1 MSSVNLLAR
10 EVAAK
15 IVFYGPGLSGKTTTL
30 RKIYETVRPANRG
43 EMMSIA
49 TEGDRTLFFDFLPVK
64 VERVNDC
71 SVRLALYTVPGQV
84 FYNATRKL
92 VLQGADGVVFVA
104 DSQPEALDSNRESL
118 QNLEENLLEQ
128 GIRLD
133 RFPLV
138 MQWNKRDIDKA
149 MPVEQMR
156 AALNTRGAPEFETS
170 ATSGQGVL
178 DSLKAITRLVIKDLR
193 AKRIVPPPRTAPNPV
208 APGAGLEAQLS
219 QHLPTRPSQTLP
231 AVQPPSMTPRQ
242 HPGSSTTLPAVG
254 AGGGPAAVAPAA
266 KMEVTPNSSAVP
278 VPRMEVTP
286 NSSAVPVPRTV
297 GQRAMGPA
305 TALAPGDLFDHARAA
320 ETAFASG
327 QYAQCVKA
335 CLDAVRRALAFAGE
349 GSLAQQGFLLRVDG
363 ADLLRLQGLS
373 NRVDTARVDD
383 AAFALYLVMHVFTR
397 LNAAGLPETA

>member
-30 RKIYETVRPANRG
+30 RKIYETVRPAHRG

-133 RFPLV
+133 RFPLI

-149 MPVEQMR
+149 LPVEQLR
-156 AALNTRGAPEFETS
+156 AVLNTRGAPEFETS
-170 ATSGQGVL
+170 ATSGRGVL
-178 DSLKAITRLVIKDLR
+178 DALKAITRLVIKDLR
-193 AKRIVPPPRTAPNPV
+193 AKRIVPAARPTPNPV

-219 QHLPTRPSQTLP
+219 QHLPARASQSMP
-231 AVQPPSMTPRQ
+231 AVQPPAMTPRQ
-242 HPGSSTTLPAVG
+242 STASTTLPAVT
-254 AGGGPAAVAPAA
+254 PAAAA
-266 KMEVTPNSSAVP
+266 EPPS
-278 VPRMEVTP
+278 RMELTP
-286 NSSAVPVPRTV
+286 TSRAMQVPRTA
-297 GQRAMGPA
+297 GQRPLGPA
-305 TALAPGDLFDHARAA
+305 TALATGELFDHARAA
-320 ETAFASG
+320 EAAFASG
-327 QYAQCVKA
+327 QYVTCITA
-335 CLDAVRRALAFAGE
+335 CMDAVRRALAFAGE
-349 GSLAQQGFLLRVDG
+349 GTLAQQGFLLRVDG
-363 ADLLRLQGLS
+363 NDLLRLQGLS
-373 NRVDTARVDD
+373 NKMDAVRVDD
-383 AAFALYLVMHVFTR
+383 AAFALYFVMQVFIR
-397 LNAAGLPETA
+397 LNSAGLPETA

>member
-1 MSSVNLLAR
+1 MAR

-30 RKIYETVRPANRG
+30 RKIYETVRPAHRG

-64 VERVNDC
+64 VEKVGDC

-104 DSQPEALDSNRESL
+104 DSQPEAMDANRESL

-138 MQWNKRDIDKA
+138 VQWNKRDIEKA
-149 MPVEQMR
+149 LPVEQLR
-156 AALNTRGAPEFETS
+156 AALNPRGVPDFETS

-178 DSLKAITRLVIKDLR
+178 DTLKAITRLVIKDLR
-193 AKRIVPPPRTAPNPV
+193 AKRIVPPPRSATPAAPASPQMLNGGRP
-208 APGAGLEAQLS
+208 AGLEAQLS
-219 QHLPTRPSQTLP
+219 QHLASRP
-231 AVQPPSMTPRQ
+231 QPPGMVPGLTP
-242 HPGSSTTLPAVG
+242 VG
-254 AGGGPAAVAPAA
+254 GGGPAPVAAR
-266 KMEVTPNSSAVP
+266 TP
-278 VPRMEVTP
+278 VPP
-286 NSSAVPVPRTV
+286 NMRLGDHPPAPPPPQQQPALA
-297 GQRAMGPA
+297 GQRPLGPA
-305 TALAPGDLFDHARAA
+305 TALATGDLFDHARAA
-320 ETAFASG
+320 EAAFG
-327 QYAQCVKA
+327 FGDYATCVTA

-349 GSLAQQGFLLRVDG
+349 GALAQQAYLLRVDG
-363 ADLLRLQGLS
+363 ADLLKLQGLGTKP
-373 NRVDTARVDD
+373 VLRVDD
-383 AAFALYLVMHVFTR
+383 AAFALYVLMHVFSR
-397 LNAAGLPETA
+397 LNAAGLPVDE

>member
-30 RKIYETVRPANRG
+30 RKIYETVRPAHRG

-71 SVRLALYTVPGQV
+71 TVRLALYTVPGQV

-138 MQWNKRDIDKA
+138 MQWNKRDIEKA
-149 MPVEQMR
+149 LPVEQLR
-156 AALNTRGAPEFETS
+156 ATLNTRGVPEFETA

-178 DSLKAITRLVIKDLR
+178 DTLKTITRLVIKDLR
-193 AKRIVPPPRTAPNPV
+193 AKRIVPAPRTTPPPA

-219 QHLPTRPSQTLP
+219 QHLPARPSQSMQAVYPP
-231 AVQPPSMTPRQ
+231 AMTPRQ
-242 HPGSSTTLPAVG
+242 HPSVTMPAVS
-254 AGGGPAAVAPAA
+254 
-266 KMEVTPNSSAVP
+266 SSAVAMAP
-278 VPRMEVTP
+278 RVEQAPAPSPMVVPA
-286 NSSAVPVPRTV
+286 SAQA
-297 GQRAMGPA
+297 GQRALGPA
-305 TALAPGDLFDHARAA
+305 SALAPGDLFDHARAA
-320 ETAFASG
+320 EAAFAAG
-327 QYAQCVKA
+327 HYGTCVTA
-335 CLDAVRRALAFAGE
+335 CMDAVRRALAFAGE
-349 GSLAQQGFLLRVDG
+349 GTMAHQGFLLRVDG

-373 NRVDTARVDD
+373 NKAEAMRVDD
-383 AAFALYLVMHVFTR
+383 AAFALYFVMQVFTR

>member
-1 MSSVNLLAR
+1 VSSVNLLAR

-30 RKIYETVRPANRG
+30 RKIYETVRPAHRG

-104 DSQPEALDSNRESL
+104 DSQPEAMDSNRESL

-138 MQWNKRDIDKA
+138 IQWNKRDIENVL
-149 MPVEQMR
+149 PVEQLR
-156 AALNTRGAPEFETS
+156 ATLNARGAPEFETS
-170 ATSGQGVL
+170 ATNGRGVL
-178 DSLKAITRLVIKDLR
+178 DALKAITRLVIKDLR
-193 AKRIVPPPRTAPNPV
+193 AKRIVPPPRPTPNPL

-219 QHLPTRPSQTLP
+219 QHLPTRPSQTMQ
-231 AVQPPSMTPRQ
+231 AVQPPAMMPRQ
-242 HPGSSTTLPAVG
+242 HPHSATNLPAVASAG
-254 AGGGPAAVAPAA
+254 AGTPAAAAMAPA
-266 KMEVTPNSSAVP
+266 
-278 VPRMEVTP
+278 PRMEVTP
-286 NSSAVPVPRTV
+286 TPSSVAVPRTV
-297 GQRAMGPA
+297 GQRALGPA
-305 TALAPGDLFDHARAA
+305 TALAPGELFDHARAA
-320 ETAFASG
+320 ETSFASG
-327 QYAQCVKA
+327 QYGACVTA
-335 CLDAVRRALAFAGE
+335 CMDAVRRALAFAGE
-349 GSLAQQGFLLRVDG
+349 GSLAQQGYLLRVDG
-363 ADLLRLQGLS
+363 SDLLRLQGLS
-373 NRVDTARVDD
+373 SRVDTARVDD
-383 AAFALYLVMHVFTR
+383 AAFALYFVMQVFTR
-397 LNAAGLPETA
+397 LNTAGLPETA